1 MSAAITTRA
10 HGAGIVTEMEMGKG
24 AMDNGDGVCDEG
36 EMLLS
41 TNSDI
46 IPGLRRVHPWVAWVG
61 ICVAQQLRLRKGGL
75 NNKNRLVEM
84 E

>member
-46 IPGLRRVHPWVAWVG
+46 IP
-61 ICVAQQLRLRKGGL
+61 RLRKGGL